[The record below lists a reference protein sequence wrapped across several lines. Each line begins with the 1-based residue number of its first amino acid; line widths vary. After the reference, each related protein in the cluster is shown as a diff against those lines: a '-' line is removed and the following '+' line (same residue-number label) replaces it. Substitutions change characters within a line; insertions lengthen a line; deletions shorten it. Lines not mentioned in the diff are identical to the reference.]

1 MGTTKPFGGLHVLA
15 IGDFF
20 QMALVMD
27 SYIFKD
33 DHINYGP
40 LAINLWTT
48 HFYIFSLTE
57 IMQQQGEKQ
66 FCEIFNRLQ
75 IGELTENDQAI
86 LNAQKIKR

>member
-1 MGTTKPFGGLHVLA
+1 MGTTKPFGALHVLA

-33 DHINYGP
+33 DYISYRP

-48 HFYIFSLTE
+48 HFYIFSL
-57 IMQQQGEKQ
+57 IDSMQQQGEKQ
-66 FCEIFNRLQ
+66 LCEILNRL
-75 IGELTENDQAI
+75 
-86 LNAQKIKR
+86 

>member
-1 MGTTKPFGGLHVLA
+1 MKTTKPFGGLHVLA
-15 IGDFF
+15 IGDFL
-20 QMALVMD
+20 QMAPVMD

-33 DHINYGP
+33 DHTTYGP

-48 HFYIFSLTE
+48 HFYIYSLTL

-86 LNAQKIKR
+86 LNAQK

>member
-20 QMALVMD
+20 QMAPVMD

-33 DHINYGP
+33 DYIGP

-48 HFYIFSLTE
+48 HFYISSFIE

-66 FCEIFNRLQ
+66 FCEILNRLQ

-86 LNAQKIKR
+86 LNAQKIKKR